1 MVHFLVRG
9 KEKVSGEM
17 NLLMLCY
24 NLKRVLSIFG
34 IDRFREILKQR
45 AKGANLAP
53 QIASITLFFHFERLW
68 LAEFT
73 GWLDFR
79 FLEQRQGY

>member
-1 MVHFLVRG
+1 MKQAGGSMMRTRASMVEHPFGTLKRWCGWVHFLVRG

-34 IDRFREILKQR
+34 IDRFREILK
-45 AKGANLAP
+45 
-53 QIASITLFFHFERLW
+53 
-68 LAEFT
+68 
-73 GWLDFR
+73 
-79 FLEQRQGY
+79 